1 MNRKEDIESV
11 TKELKNVLLRA
22 RKNQRKRISNFV

>member
-22 RKNQRKRISNFV
+22 IKNQRKRISNFV